1 MDVSV
6 TNAKRIQMRDGG
18 RQLSE
23 KTESVKHAG
32 RSFAELLPG
41 ADVVWGF
48 TTESNGVD
56 VFQHL
61 NFENVK

>member
-1 MDVSV
+1 
-6 TNAKRIQMRDGG
+6 MRDGG

-32 RSFAELLPG
+32 WSFAELLPG

-48 TTESNGVD
+48 TTESNSVD
-56 VFQHL
+56 VIQHL